1 MPMVKFFLMRI
12 NEMKKETNLNAG
24 ISEPE
29 KVTEFLN
36 KLEHPL
42 LDLMQYARNFILNI
56 NPVIGEGIYWNGPTF
71 YFTGTLKPFDPKEYK
86 RYLVG
91 FNFYKQDTLRLIF
104 LKGETATDPEGI
116 LEGDY
121 KDGRRIASFKSIA
134 DLKNKE
140 TALKEILLELIQ
152 NME

>member
-1 MPMVKFFLMRI
+1 
-12 NEMKKETNLNAG
+12 MKKETNLTSG

-36 KLEHPL
+36 KLNHPL

-56 NPVIGEGIYWNGPTF
+56 DPAIGEGIYWNGPTF
-71 YFTGTLKPFDPKEYK
+71 FFTGTMKPFDPKEYK
-86 RYLVG
+86 RYIVG

-104 LKGETATDPEGI
+104 LKGTTATDSEAI

-121 KDGRRIASFKSIA
+121 KDGRRIASFKSIT
-134 DLKNKE
+134 DWKNKE
-140 TALKEILLELIQ
+140 TALKKNLTTTNSKHGI
-152 NME
+152 N